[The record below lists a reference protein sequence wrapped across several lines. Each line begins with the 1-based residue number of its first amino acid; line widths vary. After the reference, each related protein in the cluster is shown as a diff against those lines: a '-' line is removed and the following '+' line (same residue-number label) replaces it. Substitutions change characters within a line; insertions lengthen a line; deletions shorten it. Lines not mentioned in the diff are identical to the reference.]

1 MPEKGPTIEECQK
14 KITRLEK
21 EIRKNE
27 TLAAGMDQI
36 PLPAHIV
43 DTEFHILYINRA
55 AADLLGKKQED
66 CIGKPCYELY
76 RTGLCRSKDC
86 PCRVAMKDGQVN
98 IITNDLGD
106 GRVIKCTGVPYR
118 DGSGT
123 IIGAV
128 EYFPD
133 VTGEVRMIKDLL
145 GVADGIRNGNLS
157 VRAKLDG
164 EGELLQIA
172 KGVNEIIDAIIE
184 PIPPTIAMIDK
195 IGRGEIPEKITAE
208 YKGDFKKLKESI
220 NRCVDELNAL
230 KEGNAVL
237 QRAAQN
243 DYTRKVEGHYEGI
256 YAEMAAEINVVLDRL
271 LHLQETAKNISRG
284 DLKDLEGFKRIG
296 RRSENDHIVPAFIAM
311 MEAIQR
317 LVDDANKL
325 AAAGREG
332 RLAMRADASKHAGE
346 FAKVIGGVNDLLD
359 AIHKPLDEGMQV
371 AAALADGD
379 YTKKFSGDIEVSG
392 EFKRFKESLDQI
404 TVNGSGAFRQVK
416 QATEQVQLGTLEASK
431 GGDQIAKAAEQ
442 VALTSQRCA
451 DLGKRTLTKMEEITQ
466 KFSDLSASNEE
477 IASTSQEVLERAQ
490 NVAEMGRG
498 AENLGKEANTKI
510 TAVEKIASESVVN
523 ITQLNQEIHEIDKI
537 VKLITDISNQ
547 TNLLA
552 LNAAIEAARAG
563 EHGRGFAVVAGE
575 VRNLAG
581 ESKNATNHIEDLIT
595 SIQAKS
601 EKTAKDLQAAFDE
614 IQAGIE
620 SVDRTIGAL
629 NRIVTASKEAHGSVS
644 EIAKATEDQA
654 TSTNK
659 VMERMDKTTTMT
671 KETMSRIEDMAALAE
686 EVSASAEEVGSGAQ
700 EVAAMAA
707 EMKGTLDHFK
717 LA

>member
-164 EGELLQIA
+164 EGELPQIA

-581 ESKNATNHIEDLIT
+581 ESKKATNDIENLIT

-601 EKTAKDLQAAFDE
+601 EKTASNISSANTE
-614 IQAGIE
+614 ISA
-620 SVDRTIGAL
+620 SVDSVNKAIVAL
-629 NRIVTASKEAHGSVS
+629 NRIVEGAVSVTHDMG
-644 EIAKATEDQA
+644 EIAKAIEDQA
-654 TSTNK
+654 NTSNAVVKIVEEGNSLTRSSL
-659 VMERMDKTTTMT
+659 EQ
-671 KETMSRIEDMAALAE
+671 IEDLAALAE
-686 EVSASAEEVGSGAQ
+686 ETSASTQ
-700 EVAAMAA
+700 EINSATHELHDLAGDLEKQM
-707 EMKGTLDHFK
+707 DRFK
-717 LA
+717 I